1 MKNGSARRRF
11 ELVVIGG
18 SAGSLDALLGIL
30 PRLPRDF
37 PWPLAIVVHLHPR
50 QDVGFVG
57 LMDRRCRLRVKEA
70 EDKEPL
76 APGNVYFAPANYHLL
91 IEQDRTFS
99 LSAEEKV
106 KFSRPSID
114 VLFESAAEACRS
126 GLIGVILTGAS
137 DDGAQ
142 GLLRVKEGGGL
153 AIVQNPAVAE
163 HAAMPRAAQEAS
175 NPDHVLAV
183 WEIAELLMTLSQ
195 EAAGQPGPPQE
206 NAKENAPQ

>member
-1 MKNGSARRRF
+1 MKSVPARRRF

-37 PWPLAIVVHLHPR
+37 PWPLTIVVHLHPR
-50 QDVGFVG
+50 QDGGVVE
-57 LMDRRCRLRVKEA
+57 LMDRRCPLRVKEA
-70 EDKEPL
+70 EDKEAL
-76 APGNVYFAPANYHLL
+76 APGHVYFAPAGYHLL

-99 LSAEEKV
+99 LSAEEAV

-126 GLIGVILTGAS
+126 GLIGVILSGAS

-142 GLLRVKEGGGL
+142 GLLRVKEFGGL
-153 AIVQNPAVAE
+153 AIVQNPAAAD
-163 HAAMPRAAQEAS
+163 HSAMPRAALEAADA
-175 NPDHVLAV
+175 DHVLAV
-183 WEIAELLMTLSQ
+183 REIAELLLNLSQ
-195 EAAGQPGPPQE
+195 GLAGHPGSRKA
-206 NAKENAPQ
+206 NAKEGASQ